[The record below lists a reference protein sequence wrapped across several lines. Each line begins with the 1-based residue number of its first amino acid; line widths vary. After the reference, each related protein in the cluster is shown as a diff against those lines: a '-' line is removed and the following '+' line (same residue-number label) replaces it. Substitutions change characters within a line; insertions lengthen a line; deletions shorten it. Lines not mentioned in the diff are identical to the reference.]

1 MDQKLARK
9 QLTQI
14 HLAGVNRKSYDG
26 LSKGGGEEGSIAGL
40 SRKFPRTKNAKAM
53 TKSSRRIQSKR
64 ERGHLQKAS
73 RWGGFL
79 LNKFEL

>member
-40 SRKFPRTKNAKAM
+40 SPRT
-53 TKSSRRIQSKR
+53 
-64 ERGHLQKAS
+64 
-73 RWGGFL
+73 
-79 LNKFEL
+79 